1 MLEYLKL
8 ETWLPP
14 NVSTYGAEIDFLFYI
29 IYYITGVA
37 FLLVA
42 AVMVAFI
49 ILYRHR
55 EGRRARYVHGNT
67 ALEIVWTVGT
77 ALIVIVLGIL
87 SSRSP
92 AFASV
97 ARKSPETVVLQI
109 AAEWPQSSSFPASSC
124 ASEPIGSMPVRLCTV
139 AHFSYSPIRIPSPSS
154 TRSTANPILEDKTFA
169 IFSAM
174 YCAP

>member
-14 NVSTYGAEIDFLFYI
+14 NVSTYGAEIDFLFYV

-42 AVMVAFI
+42 GVMVAFI

-67 ALEIVWTVGT
+67 ALEI
-77 ALIVIVLGIL
+77 A
-87 SSRSP
+87 
-92 AFASV
+92 
-97 ARKSPETVVLQI
+97 
-109 AAEWPQSSSFPASSC
+109 
-124 ASEPIGSMPVRLCTV
+124 
-139 AHFSYSPIRIPSPSS
+139 
-154 TRSTANPILEDKTFA
+154 
-169 IFSAM
+169 
-174 YCAP
+174 